1 MFHDAVITMKGLIL
15 DTKIRSGQAVPKF
28 TRMKIGHGVY
38 DGTEE
43 ISESESLKSLR
54 QEFGFSSIEIVD
66 NKTVRLRAISD
77 NEGITDGY
85 YISELGVFAE
95 DPDEGEIL
103 YSIAIGVEN
112 KMDYQPSEAELP
124 GATCTFDTYTSVSNI
139 ETATIM
145 VDLGA
150 AASAKDLDDVMH
162 PEFEDYSE
170 EEAEVPD
177 TSTAI
182 GGIQSKKSIFDVFS
196 FMKAAILG
204 LNRDKVDASGGDIAN
219 TTVSEFSKETGEFPD
234 LNPGEAPK
242 TLWGKMKKF
251 VEDFRAWYTGVC
263 LIGHI
268 VNNCTSGATNLP
280 LSALQGKVLM
290 DLYTKLNSDLVVAHA
305 VFAPASGIGIFYNNN
320 IYRFGRIVCY
330 NFQTPPVNLMGGENY
345 VIATVPEGFRP
356 IERAIG
362 MVLQENGNPIA
373 YNVHPDGNVTIYGN
387 IDNKIIVISGSYI
400 AADN

>member
-28 TRMKIGHGVY
+28 TRMKIGDGVY

-290 DLYTKLNSDLVVAHA
+290 DLYTKLNSDLPYRIRQISTETISVFVNTEYSSIIAVDEFSKIHA
-305 VFAPASGIGIFYNNN
+305 VFPTLVWM
-320 IYRFGRIVCY
+320 GRSDFDY
-330 NFQTPPVNLMGGENY
+330 FLTAQPVNDSKIKF
-345 VIATVPEGFRP
+345 VFRSSMD
-356 IERAIG
+356 IEVSIRF
-362 MVLQENGNPIA
+362 L
-373 YNVHPDGNVTIYGN
+373 
-387 IDNKIIVISGSYI
+387 IVGI
-400 AADN
+400 